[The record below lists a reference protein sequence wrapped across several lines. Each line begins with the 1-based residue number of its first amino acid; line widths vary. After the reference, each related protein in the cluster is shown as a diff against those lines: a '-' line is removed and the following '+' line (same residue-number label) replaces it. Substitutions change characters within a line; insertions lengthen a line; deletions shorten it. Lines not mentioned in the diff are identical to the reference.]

1 MVVFGAGGG
10 NVDDDGGGVAAVAE
24 VVGGGGG
31 NRDDTKARV
40 TEATGARTFDCCS
53 RTAGVACAHA

>member
-10 NVDDDGGGVAAVAE
+10 NVDDDGGGVAAVA
-24 VVGGGGG
+24 GGGG

-53 RTAGVACAHA
+53 RTAGVAYAHA